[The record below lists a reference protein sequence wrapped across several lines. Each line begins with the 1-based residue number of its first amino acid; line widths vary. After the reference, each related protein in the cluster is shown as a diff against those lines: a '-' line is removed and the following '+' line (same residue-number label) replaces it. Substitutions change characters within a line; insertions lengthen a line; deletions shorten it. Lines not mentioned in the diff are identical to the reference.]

1 MRLDQLQ
8 RRKLITES
16 WNEPAFTLFEQKT
29 VHPWITSIERYVVEA
44 QLSQDQINNLFT
56 GVEQGATASGGNRTA
71 IGKGADVAKLPVEA
85 VKWINN
91 KVNELGKAAKE
102 TGPVKNI
109 DAKFAE
115 LKTKIGEKDNNIVK
129 AVKAVSDWAKANP
142 GKASIAVAIL
152 TAAAAIAG
160 GPLGG
165 AVAGFLTRATKD
177 LLQGEDLSTAV
188 GKSAK
193 TAAIGALVGMASDM
207 ISTAEIEAIT
217 DGGVEDIAKQVEIIR
232 DANLEDSLELMPD
245 EVAAVWE
252 QNPNL
257 EDYTKT
263 FRTDITFGTGYGAS
277 YEGILQQDQIDTLN
291 SLSKALKDAE
301 AIDTFSKEANEA
313 AIKYVEYMRSLTDT
327 NSDMNMAAEYL
338 RDAKDLTDAQL
349 EVIAASKE
357 SLVQTVE
364 QVKQAAE
371 VGTAAA
377 QGAATAGVE
386 RGAPQESVVPKGQK
400 LSEGQVYLLF
410 NRITNTN
417 DHMLEN
423 RMMFES
429 VFDAVTHYNK
439 QELEE
444 GPMDVLKK
452 AGGAIKKGAKAAGGA
467 IAKGAKAAGGAI
479 AKGAKATGAGI
490 AGAAKQVTT
499 KVTAEKLMT
508 AWKKAGAPTDSDE
521 VYNVIKG
528 LGVADDVIKG
538 TYDSMKIKTPSTA
551 GATADPQ
558 EPEAK
563 TAQGQTPA
571 AADTPAAD
579 TPATDTPA
587 AEPTATD
594 EPAADPAA
602 APADTL
608 STPGKTAGETPA
620 DDEYDPKG
628 KVKYKTGG
636 AQGDKVKYDTG
647 TPATNDKVDNN
658 KDGKDDTTGYP
669 MGGDD
674 NTATDTPAAAPP
686 AAPAA
691 SGGDTPTASSIDL
704 KPLAAEISKLQK
716 PIKDKIKQQLV
727 AA

>member
-1 MRLDQLQ
+1 
-8 RRKLITES
+8 
-16 WNEPAFTLFEQKT
+16 
-29 VHPWITSIERYVVEA
+29 
-44 QLSQDQINNLFT
+44 
-56 GVEQGATASGGNRTA
+56 
-71 IGKGADVAKLPVEA
+71 
-85 VKWINN
+85 
-91 KVNELGKAAKE
+91 
-102 TGPVKNI
+102 
-109 DAKFAE
+109 
-115 LKTKIGEKDNNIVK
+115 
-129 AVKAVSDWAKANP
+129 
-142 GKASIAVAIL
+142 
-152 TAAAAIAG
+152 
-160 GPLGG
+160 
-165 AVAGFLTRATKD
+165 
-177 LLQGEDLSTAV
+177 
-188 GKSAK
+188 
-193 TAAIGALVGMASDM
+193 
-207 ISTAEIEAIT
+207 
-217 DGGVEDIAKQVEIIR
+217 
-232 DANLEDSLELMPD
+232 
-245 EVAAVWE
+245 
-252 QNPNL
+252 
-257 EDYTKT
+257 
-263 FRTDITFGTGYGAS
+263 
-277 YEGILQQDQIDTLN
+277 
-291 SLSKALKDAE
+291 
-301 AIDTFSKEANEA
+301 
-313 AIKYVEYMRSLTDT
+313 
-327 NSDMNMAAEYL
+327 
-338 RDAKDLTDAQL
+338 
-349 EVIAASKE
+349 
-357 SLVQTVE
+357 
-364 QVKQAAE
+364 
-371 VGTAAA
+371 
-377 QGAATAGVE
+377 
-386 RGAPQESVVPKGQK
+386 
-400 LSEGQVYLLF
+400 
-410 NRITNTN
+410 
-417 DHMLEN
+417 
-423 RMMFES
+423 MFES

-571 AADTPAAD
+571 ADTPAAD
-579 TPATDTPA
+579 TPT

-669 MGGDD
+669 MGAKNLD
-674 NTATDTPAAAPP
+674 NTNTAGASTKPGKQEPSSKPTTPKQPGTSTAKPAQGNVAT
-686 AAPAA
+686 
-691 SGGDTPTASSIDL
+691 
-704 KPLAAEISKLQK
+704 LAK
-716 PIKDKIKQQLV
+716 KIKQSGANTDSIKRDLTGGSTTSSGSTVNLPDLATRIAKAGVQKQVRQMLI
-727 AA
+727 AK

>member
-8 RRKLITES
+8 RRKLITEG

-56 GVEQGATASGGNRTA
+56 SVEQGATASGSNRTA

-115 LKTKIGEKDNNIVK
+115 LKTKIGDKDNNVVK

-193 TAAIGALVGMASDM
+193 TAAIGALVGMATELV
-207 ISTAEIEAIT
+207 STAEIEAIA
-217 DGGVEDIAKQVEIIR
+217 DGGAQEIADQVETIR
-232 DANLEDSLELMPD
+232 DANLQDSLAEMPD
-245 EVAAVWE
+245 DVAAVWE

-257 EDYTKT
+257 EDYSKSYKT
-263 FRTDITFGTGYGAS
+263 SIQFGTGYGAS
-277 YEGILQQDQIDTLN
+277 YEGILQQDQIDQLN
-291 SLSKALKDAE
+291 ALNDAMDKAN
-301 AIDTFSKEANEA
+301 AIDAFSEETNRRSVE
-313 AIKYVEYMRSLTDT
+313 YVEYLKSLTAT
-327 NSDMNMAAEYL
+327 NADMNAAAEYL
-338 RDAKDLTDAQL
+338 KDARDLTDAQL

-423 RMMFES
+423 KMMFES
-429 VFDAVTHYNK
+429 VFDAVKHYNK

-444 GPMDVLKK
+444 GPLDVLKK
-452 AGGAIKKGAKAAGGA
+452 AGGA

-508 AWKKAGAPTDSDE
+508 AWKKAGSPTDSDE

-571 AADTPAAD
+571 A
-579 TPATDTPA
+579 DTPA

-602 APADTL
+602 GPADTL

-628 KVKYKTGG
+628 KVRYKTGG

-647 TPATNDKVDNN
+647 TPATNDKVDKNN
-658 KDGKDDTTGYP
+658 DGKDDTTGYP

-674 NTATDTPAAAPP
+674 NTATDAPA

-691 SGGDTPTASSIDL
+691 SGGTTPAASSIDL

>member
-8 RRKLITES
+8 RRKLITEG

-115 LKTKIGEKDNNIVK
+115 LKTKIGDKDNNVVK

-193 TAAIGALVGMASDM
+193 TAAIGALVGMATELV
-207 ISTAEIEAIT
+207 STAEIEAIA
-217 DGGVEDIAKQVEIIR
+217 DGGAQEIADQVETIR
-232 DANLEDSLELMPD
+232 DANLQDSLAEMPD
-245 EVAAVWE
+245 DVAAVWE

-257 EDYTKT
+257 EDYSKSYKT
-263 FRTDITFGTGYGAS
+263 SIQFGTGYGAS
-277 YEGILQQDQIDTLN
+277 YEGILQQDQIDQLN
-291 SLSKALKDAE
+291 ALNDAMDKANAADA
-301 AIDTFSKEANEA
+301 FSEETNRRSVE
-313 AIKYVEYMRSLTDT
+313 YVEYLKSLTAT
-327 NSDMNMAAEYL
+327 NADMNAAAEYL
-338 RDAKDLTDAQL
+338 KDARDLTDAQL

-423 RMMFES
+423 KMMFES
-429 VFDAVTHYNK
+429 VFDAVKHYNK

-444 GPMDVLKK
+444 GPLDVLKK
-452 AGGAIKKGAKAAGGA
+452 AGGAIAKGAKAAGGA

-508 AWKKAGAPTDSDE
+508 AWKKAGSPTDSDE

-551 GATADPQ
+551 GATADPE

-571 AADTPAAD
+571 ADTPAA
-579 TPATDTPA
+579 DTPA

-602 APADTL
+602 GPADTL

-628 KVKYKTGG
+628 KVRYKTGG

-647 TPATNDKVDNN
+647 TPATNDKVDKNN
-658 KDGKDDTTGYP
+658 DGKDDTTGYP

-674 NTATDTPAAAPP
+674 NTATDAPA

-691 SGGDTPTASSIDL
+691 SGGTTPAASSIDL

>member
-8 RRKLITES
+8 RRKLITEG

-115 LKTKIGEKDNNIVK
+115 LKTKIGDKDNNVVK

-193 TAAIGALVGMASDM
+193 TAAIGALVGMATELV
-207 ISTAEIEAIT
+207 STAEIESIV
-217 DGGVEDIAKQVEIIR
+217 DGGAQEIADQVEVIK
-232 DANLEDSLELMPD
+232 DANLQDSLAEMPD
-245 EVAAVWE
+245 DVAAVWE

-257 EDYTKT
+257 EDYAKSYKT
-263 FRTDITFGTGYGAS
+263 SIQFGTGYGAS
-277 YEGILQQDQIDTLN
+277 YEGILQQDQMDQLN
-291 SLSKALKDAE
+291 ALAKAMDKAN
-301 AIDTFSKEANEA
+301 AIDAFSEETNRRSVE
-313 AIKYVEYMRSLTDT
+313 YVEYLKSLTAT
-327 NSDMNMAAEYL
+327 NADMNAAAEYL
-338 RDAKDLTDAQL
+338 KDARDLTDAQL

-423 RMMFES
+423 KMMFES
-429 VFDAVTHYNK
+429 VFDAVKHYNK

-452 AGGAIKKGAKAAGGA
+452 AGSAIKKGAKAAGGA

-571 AADTPAAD
+571 
-579 TPATDTPA
+579 TDTPA

-602 APADTL
+602 GPADTL

-674 NTATDTPAAAPP
+674 NTATDAPA

-716 PIKDKIKQQLV
+716 PVKDKIKQQLV

>member
-8 RRKLITES
+8 RRKLITEG

-115 LKTKIGEKDNNIVK
+115 LKTKIGDKDNNVVK

-193 TAAIGALVGMASDM
+193 TAAIGALVGMATELV
-207 ISTAEIEAIT
+207 STAEIESIV
-217 DGGVEDIAKQVEIIR
+217 DGGAQEIADQVEVIK
-232 DANLEDSLELMPD
+232 DANLQDSLAEMPD
-245 EVAAVWE
+245 DVAAVWE

-257 EDYTKT
+257 EDYAKSYKT
-263 FRTDITFGTGYGAS
+263 SIQFGTGYGAS
-277 YEGILQQDQIDTLN
+277 YEGILQQDQMDQLN
-291 SLSKALKDAE
+291 ALAKAMDKAN
-301 AIDTFSKEANEA
+301 AIDAFSEETNRRSVE
-313 AIKYVEYMRSLTDT
+313 YVEYLKSLTAT
-327 NSDMNMAAEYL
+327 NADMNAAAEYL
-338 RDAKDLTDAQL
+338 KDARDLTDAQL

-423 RMMFES
+423 KMMFES
-429 VFDAVTHYNK
+429 VFDAVKHYNK

-452 AGGAIKKGAKAAGGA
+452 AGSAIKKGAKAAGGA

-571 AADTPAAD
+571 
-579 TPATDTPA
+579 TDTPA
-587 AEPTATD
+587 AEPTATEPTATD

-602 APADTL
+602 GPADTL

-674 NTATDTPAAAPP
+674 NTATDAPA

-716 PIKDKIKQQLV
+716 PVKDKIKQQLV

>member
-8 RRKLITES
+8 RRKLITEG

-56 GVEQGATASGGNRTA
+56 GVEQGATASGSNRTA

-115 LKTKIGEKDNNIVK
+115 LKTKIGDKDNNVVK

-193 TAAIGALVGMASDM
+193 TAAIGALVGMATELV
-207 ISTAEIEAIT
+207 STAEIEAIA
-217 DGGVEDIAKQVEIIR
+217 DGGAQEIADQVETIR
-232 DANLEDSLELMPD
+232 DANLQDSLAEMPED
-245 EVAAVWE
+245 VAAVWE

-257 EDYTKT
+257 EDYAKSYKT
-263 FRTDITFGTGYGAS
+263 SIQFGTGYGAS
-277 YEGILQQDQIDTLN
+277 YEGILQQDQIDQLN
-291 SLSKALKDAE
+291 ALNDAMDKAN
-301 AIDTFSKEANEA
+301 AIDAFSEETNRRSVE
-313 AIKYVEYMRSLTDT
+313 YVEYLKSLTAT
-327 NSDMNMAAEYL
+327 NADMNAAAEYL
-338 RDAKDLTDAQL
+338 KDARDLTDAQL

-423 RMMFES
+423 KMMFES
-429 VFDAVTHYNK
+429 VFDAVKHYNK

-444 GPMDVLKK
+444 GPLDVLKK
-452 AGGAIKKGAKAAGGA
+452 AGGA

-508 AWKKAGAPTDSDE
+508 AWKKAGSPTDSDE

-571 AADTPAAD
+571 A
-579 TPATDTPA
+579 DTPA

-602 APADTL
+602 GPADTL

-628 KVKYKTGG
+628 KVRYKTGG

-647 TPATNDKVDNN
+647 TPATNDKVDKNN
-658 KDGKDDTTGYP
+658 DGKDDTTGYP

-674 NTATDTPAAAPP
+674 NTATDAPA

-691 SGGDTPTASSIDL
+691 SGGTTPAAPAVDL
-704 KPLAAEISKLQK
+704 KSLAAEISKLQK

>member
-8 RRKLITES
+8 RRKLITEG

-56 GVEQGATASGGNRTA
+56 SVEQGATASGSNRTA

-115 LKTKIGEKDNNIVK
+115 LKTKIGDKDNNVVK

-193 TAAIGALVGMASDM
+193 TAAIGALVGMATELV
-207 ISTAEIEAIT
+207 STAEIEAIA
-217 DGGVEDIAKQVEIIR
+217 DGGAQEIADQVETIR
-232 DANLEDSLELMPD
+232 DANLQDSLAEMPED
-245 EVAAVWE
+245 VAAVWE

-257 EDYTKT
+257 EDYSKSYKT
-263 FRTDITFGTGYGAS
+263 SIQFGTGYGAS
-277 YEGILQQDQIDTLN
+277 YEGILQQDQIDQLN
-291 SLSKALKDAE
+291 ALNDAMDKANAADA
-301 AIDTFSKEANEA
+301 FSEETNRRSVE
-313 AIKYVEYMRSLTDT
+313 YVEYLKSLTAT
-327 NSDMNMAAEYL
+327 NADMNAAAEYL
-338 RDAKDLTDAQL
+338 KDARDLTDAQL

-423 RMMFES
+423 KMMFES
-429 VFDAVTHYNK
+429 VFDAVKHYNK

-444 GPMDVLKK
+444 GPLDVLKK
-452 AGGAIKKGAKAAGGA
+452 AGGA

-508 AWKKAGAPTDSDE
+508 AWKKAGSPTDSDE

-571 AADTPAAD
+571 A
-579 TPATDTPA
+579 DTPA

-602 APADTL
+602 GPADTL

-628 KVKYKTGG
+628 KVRYKTGG

-647 TPATNDKVDNN
+647 TPATNDKVDKNN
-658 KDGKDDTTGYP
+658 DGKDDTTGYP

-674 NTATDTPAAAPP
+674 NTATDAPA

-691 SGGDTPTASSIDL
+691 SGGTTPAASSIDL

>member
-1 MRLDQLQ
+1 MA
-8 RRKLITES
+8 TE
-16 WNEPAFTLFEQKT
+16 
-29 VHPWITSIERYVVEA
+29 
-44 QLSQDQINNLFT
+44 
-56 GVEQGATASGGNRTA
+56 
-71 IGKGADVAKLPVEA
+71 
-85 VKWINN
+85 
-91 KVNELGKAAKE
+91 
-102 TGPVKNI
+102 
-109 DAKFAE
+109 
-115 LKTKIGEKDNNIVK
+115 
-129 AVKAVSDWAKANP
+129 
-142 GKASIAVAIL
+142 
-152 TAAAAIAG
+152 
-160 GPLGG
+160 
-165 AVAGFLTRATKD
+165 
-177 LLQGEDLSTAV
+177 
-188 GKSAK
+188 
-193 TAAIGALVGMASDM
+193 LV
-207 ISTAEIEAIT
+207 STAEIEAIA
-217 DGGVEDIAKQVEIIR
+217 DGGAQEIADQVETIR
-232 DANLEDSLELMPD
+232 DANLQDSLAEMPD
-245 EVAAVWE
+245 DVAAVWE

-257 EDYTKT
+257 EDYSKSYKT
-263 FRTDITFGTGYGAS
+263 SIQFGTGYGAS
-277 YEGILQQDQIDTLN
+277 YEGILQQDQIDQLN
-291 SLSKALKDAE
+291 ALNDAMDKANAADA
-301 AIDTFSKEANEA
+301 FSEETNRRSVE
-313 AIKYVEYMRSLTDT
+313 YVEYLKSLTAT
-327 NSDMNMAAEYL
+327 NADMNAAAEYL
-338 RDAKDLTDAQL
+338 KDARDLTDAQL

-423 RMMFES
+423 KMMFES
-429 VFDAVTHYNK
+429 VFDAVKHYNK

-444 GPMDVLKK
+444 GPLDVLKK
-452 AGGAIKKGAKAAGGA
+452 AGGAIAKGAKAAGGA

-508 AWKKAGAPTDSDE
+508 AWKKAGSPTDSDE

-551 GATADPQ
+551 GATADPE

-571 AADTPAAD
+571 A
-579 TPATDTPA
+579 DTPA

-594 EPAADPAA
+594 EPAADPAVG
-602 APADTL
+602 PADTL

-628 KVKYKTGG
+628 KVRYK
-636 AQGDKVKYDTG
+636 TG
-647 TPATNDKVDNN
+647 TPATNDKVDKNN
-658 KDGKDDTTGYP
+658 DGKDDTTGYP

-674 NTATDTPAAAPP
+674 NTATDAPA

-691 SGGDTPTASSIDL
+691 SGGTTPAAPAVDL
-704 KPLAAEISKLQK
+704 KSLAAEISKLQK

>member
-8 RRKLITES
+8 RRKLITEG

-56 GVEQGATASGGNRTA
+56 GVEQGATASGSNRTA

-115 LKTKIGEKDNNIVK
+115 LKTKIGDKDNNVVK

-193 TAAIGALVGMASDM
+193 TAAIGALVGMATELV
-207 ISTAEIEAIT
+207 STAEIEAIA
-217 DGGVEDIAKQVEIIR
+217 DGGAQEIADQVETIR
-232 DANLEDSLELMPD
+232 DANLQDSLAEMPED
-245 EVAAVWE
+245 VAAVWE

-257 EDYTKT
+257 EDYAKSYKT
-263 FRTDITFGTGYGAS
+263 SIQFGTGYGAS
-277 YEGILQQDQIDTLN
+277 YEGILQQDQIDQLN
-291 SLSKALKDAE
+291 ALNDAMDKAN
-301 AIDTFSKEANEA
+301 AIDAFSEETNRRSVE
-313 AIKYVEYMRSLTDT
+313 YVEYLKSLTAT
-327 NSDMNMAAEYL
+327 NADMNAAAEYL
-338 RDAKDLTDAQL
+338 KDARDLTDAQL

-423 RMMFES
+423 KMMFES
-429 VFDAVTHYNK
+429 VFDAVKHYNK

-444 GPMDVLKK
+444 GPLDVLKK
-452 AGGAIKKGAKAAGGA
+452 AGGAIAKGAKAAGGA

-508 AWKKAGAPTDSDE
+508 AWKKAGSPTDSDE

-571 AADTPAAD
+571 A
-579 TPATDTPA
+579 DTPA

-602 APADTL
+602 GPADTL

-628 KVKYKTGG
+628 KVRYKTGG

-647 TPATNDKVDNN
+647 TPATNDKVDKNN
-658 KDGKDDTTGYP
+658 DGKDDTTGYP

-674 NTATDTPAAAPP
+674 NTATDAPAAA

-691 SGGDTPTASSIDL
+691 SGGTTPAAPAVDL
-704 KPLAAEISKLQK
+704 KSLAAEISKLQK

>member
-8 RRKLITES
+8 RRKLITEG

-56 GVEQGATASGGNRTA
+56 GVEQGATASGSNRTA

-115 LKTKIGEKDNNIVK
+115 LKTKIGDKDNNVVK

-193 TAAIGALVGMASDM
+193 TAAIGALVGMATELV
-207 ISTAEIEAIT
+207 STAEIEAIA
-217 DGGVEDIAKQVEIIR
+217 DGGAQEIADQVETIR
-232 DANLEDSLELMPD
+232 DANLQDSLAEMPD
-245 EVAAVWE
+245 DVAAVWE

-257 EDYTKT
+257 EDYSKSYKT
-263 FRTDITFGTGYGAS
+263 SIQFGTGYGAS
-277 YEGILQQDQIDTLN
+277 YEGILQQDQIDQLN
-291 SLSKALKDAE
+291 ALNDAMDKANAADA
-301 AIDTFSKEANEA
+301 FSEETNRRSVE
-313 AIKYVEYMRSLTDT
+313 YVEYLKSLTAT
-327 NSDMNMAAEYL
+327 NADMNAAAEYL
-338 RDAKDLTDAQL
+338 KDARDLTDAQL

-423 RMMFES
+423 KMMFES
-429 VFDAVTHYNK
+429 VFDAVKHYNK

-444 GPMDVLKK
+444 GPLDVLKK
-452 AGGAIKKGAKAAGGA
+452 AGGA

-508 AWKKAGAPTDSDE
+508 AWKKAGSPTDSDE

-571 AADTPAAD
+571 A
-579 TPATDTPA
+579 DTPA

-602 APADTL
+602 GPADTL

-628 KVKYKTGG
+628 KVRYKTGG

-647 TPATNDKVDNN
+647 TPATNDKVDKNN
-658 KDGKDDTTGYP
+658 DGKDDTTGYP

-674 NTATDTPAAAPP
+674 NTATDAPA

-691 SGGDTPTASSIDL
+691 SGGTTPAASSIDL

>member
-8 RRKLITES
+8 RRKLITEG

-56 GVEQGATASGGNRTA
+56 GVEQGATASGSNRTA

-115 LKTKIGEKDNNIVK
+115 LKTKIGDKDNNVVK

-193 TAAIGALVGMASDM
+193 TAAIGALVGMATELV
-207 ISTAEIEAIT
+207 STAEIEAIA
-217 DGGVEDIAKQVEIIR
+217 DGGAQEIADQVEVIK
-232 DANLEDSLELMPD
+232 DANLQDSLAEMPD
-245 EVAAVWE
+245 DVAAVWE

-257 EDYTKT
+257 EDYAKSYKT
-263 FRTDITFGTGYGAS
+263 SIQFGTGYGAS
-277 YEGILQQDQIDTLN
+277 YEGILQQDQMDQLN
-291 SLSKALKDAE
+291 ALSKAMDKAN
-301 AIDTFSKEANEA
+301 AIDAFSEETNRRSVE
-313 AIKYVEYMRSLTDT
+313 YVEYLKSLTAT
-327 NSDMNMAAEYL
+327 NSDMNAAAEYL
-338 RDAKDLTDAQL
+338 KDARDLTDAQL

-386 RGAPQESVVPKGQK
+386 RGAPQESAVSKGQK

-423 RMMFES
+423 KMMFES
-429 VFDAVTHYNK
+429 VFDAVKHYNK

-452 AGGAIKKGAKAAGGA
+452 AGSAIKKGAKAV
-467 IAKGAKAAGGAI
+467 GGAI

-571 AADTPAAD
+571 ADT
-579 TPATDTPA
+579 
-587 AEPTATD
+587 
-594 EPAADPAA
+594 PAADPAA
-602 APADTL
+602 GPADTL

-628 KVKYKTGG
+628 KVRYKTGG

-658 KDGKDDTTGYP
+658 NDGKDDTTGYP

-674 NTATDTPAAAPP
+674 NTATDAPA

-691 SGGDTPTASSIDL
+691 SGGNTPAASSIDL